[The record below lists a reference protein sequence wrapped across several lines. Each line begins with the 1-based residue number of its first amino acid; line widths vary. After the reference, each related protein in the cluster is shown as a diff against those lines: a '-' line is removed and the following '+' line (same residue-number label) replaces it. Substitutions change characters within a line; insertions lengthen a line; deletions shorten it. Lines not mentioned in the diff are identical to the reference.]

1 MPDVRFVCLSD
12 THFGASN
19 SLLTNLK
26 SDGSEVD
33 PTEPSPVLVQLIACL
48 RDLISKNANSQP
60 PVLILNGD
68 ILELALTTDNIAAM
82 AFERFLELI
91 MPNNGQALFNGTI
104 NYIPGNHDHHL
115 WETARETQY
124 VDFISQTKLGKH
136 LEIPWHA
143 TKMFAPDPVPSCFL
157 NGLIRRHAYLGN
169 TTKVGT
175 IYPNLA
181 LLGDST
187 QECVI
192 FSHGHFTESMY
203 LLMSDLRTLLFPNR
217 QTPRATWDYEAEN
230 FAWIDFFWST
240 MGRSGDVWTDVELIY
255 DKLQDQR
262 QLESLVLNLITGLIK
277 RFGSSVIPDW
287 VQSRLLRPIVRG
299 LLIWFSKRESA
310 APDRDLTVEGEKGL
324 RNYLEGP
331 LREQVLEER
340 HHNMPT
346 NVTFVFGH
354 THKPFQRDIQ
364 FNGYSQW
371 TKVYNSGGWVVDTV
385 VAEPLHGG
393 AIILVD
399 ENLNT
404 TSLRMYNEQ
413 IDGQDYSVKVESA
426 THAGAATNPFH
437 DRIKSLVDPTK
448 DPWKGFSET
457 VAGSRPAYVTNLQ
470 NKISRKN

>member
-1 MPDVRFVCLSD
+1 
-12 THFGASN
+12 
-19 SLLTNLK
+19 
-26 SDGSEVD
+26 
-33 PTEPSPVLVQLIACL
+33 
-48 RDLISKNANSQP
+48 
-60 PVLILNGD
+60 
-68 ILELALTTDNIAAM
+68 
-82 AFERFLELI
+82 
-91 MPNNGQALFNGTI
+91 
-104 NYIPGNHDHHL
+104 
-115 WETARETQY
+115 
-124 VDFISQTKLGKH
+124 
-136 LEIPWHA
+136 
-143 TKMFAPDPVPSCFL
+143 
-157 NGLIRRHAYLGN
+157 
-169 TTKVGT
+169 
-175 IYPNLA
+175 
-181 LLGDST
+181 
-187 QECVI
+187 
-192 FSHGHFTESMY
+192 
-203 LLMSDLRTLLFPNR
+203 
-217 QTPRATWDYEAEN
+217 
-230 FAWIDFFWST
+230 
-240 MGRSGDVWTDVELIY
+240 MGRSGDVGTDVELIY